1 MEELSEIDTDWIK
14 QYDIESEKYDMFYE
28 EPIKNI
34 TVYSTYIN
42 KNKEIEEIKKST
54 LYLNILNTIEKE
66 EIIKIVSER
75 DKKYKLSSLFTYNL
89 DVTNDNVKDY
99 FFNTYKYDFIKT
111 YSTINENIVLKP
123 TIAFFHEMNS
133 LYLFFNEITKD
144 DKKRNTK
151 KVLLSFTKPKTRKH
165 KHLK

>member
-1 MEELSEIDTDWIK
+1 MEEIEEIDTNWIK
-14 QYDIESEKYDMFYE
+14 QYDEESEKYDMFYE

-54 LYLNILNTIEKE
+54 LYLSELNTINKE
-66 EIIKIVSER
+66 DIIKLISER
-75 DKKYKLSSLFTYNL
+75 DKKYKLTSIFTYNM
-89 DVTNDNVKDY
+89 DVTNKNVKDY
-99 FFNTYKYDFIKT
+99 FFNTHKYDFIKT
-111 YSTINENIVLKP
+111 YSTINENIILNP

-133 LYLFFNEITKD
+133 LYLCFNEITKD
-144 DKKRNTK
+144 EKKRNTK
-151 KVLLSFTKPKTRKH
+151 KVLLSLSKPKTRKH